1 MKEKDLDQILSSRQE
16 DQLATESQKQ
26 FQKKI
31 KRSMNRTMYVR
42 TVVTVFL
49 IGILLV
55 GLFFGT
61 SKVSNLLFYRP
72 EQEPAFLNS
81 ENSADTWKNEEFSIL
96 FEDTISTY
104 FPGTFCWMLEPLQS
118 HGFGQYSASLLIT
131 DAYGPKFL
139 GPENGELHIG
149 FSKLDTGHAP
159 LAVMVSEFVDP
170 EYTDVSTMAELGMPH
185 INDIRQELHDLPK
198 STYLDV
204 SLSFPKSIGSEEVA
218 NIINDFSGVSV
229 RWLALKEQNT
239 TNYGQGAGGMFVTH
253 SRGIELSEEAA
264 QKYPSYVLPDTVTG
278 ADLEQCLRSRL
289 QMLMDHPEFVALMET
304 RFPDL
309 ISMPRLRERME
320 HAQDTWA
327 CYGMR
332 LVGSPE
338 EIEKLMDALS
348 VTHAR
353 INNVKISRYQK

>member
-1 MKEKDLDQILSSRQE
+1 MKEKDLDQILGSQQE
-16 DQLATESQKQ
+16 DHLATESQKQ

-31 KRSMNRTMYVR
+31 KRAMNRTMYGR
-42 TVVTVFL
+42 TAVAVFL
-49 IGILLV
+49 IVILLA
-55 GLFFGT
+55 GIFLGT

-72 EQEPAFLNS
+72 EQEPAFLNT
-81 ENSADTWKNEEFSIL
+81 ENGTDTWENEEFSIL

-118 HGFGQYSASLLIT
+118 HGFGQYSAPLLIT
-131 DAYGPKFL
+131 DAYGPQLL

-159 LAVMVSEFVDP
+159 LAVMASEFIDP
-170 EYTDVSTMAELGMPH
+170 EYMDTSTIAELGIPH
-185 INDIRQELHDLPK
+185 INDVRQELHDLPK
-198 STYLDV
+198 SAYLDV
-204 SLSFPKSIGSEEVA
+204 SLSFPKSIGSEEAA
-218 NIINDFSGVSV
+218 NIINDFPGVSV
-229 RWLALKEQNT
+229 RWLALKGQNT
-239 TNYGQGAGGMFVTH
+239 TNYEQGAGGMFVTH
-253 SRGIELSEEAA
+253 SRGIKMSDEAA
-264 QKYPSYVLPDTVTG
+264 QKYPDYVLLDTVTG
-278 ADLEQCLRSRL
+278 EDLEQCLRSRL

-309 ISMPRLRERME
+309 ISMSRLRERME

-348 VTHAR
+348 VTCAR